1 MAAASASRRL
11 HFAAMPNS
19 LLVLLAEEAFC
30 KGLQRLSA
38 LLEELL
44 LDRQAEQPEPAW
56 DPALASILP
65 F

>member
-1 MAAASASRRL
+1 MATASTSRRL
-11 HFAAMPNS
+11 HFAAMPDP

-30 KGLQRLSA
+30 KGLQRVSD

-44 LDRQAEQPEPAW
+44 MDRQAEQPGPAW
-56 DPALASILP
+56 DPALAAILP

>member
-1 MAAASASRRL
+1 
-11 HFAAMPNS
+11 MPDH

-30 KGLQRLSA
+30 KGLQRVSD

-44 LDRQAEQPEPAW
+44 VDRQAEQPEPAW
-56 DPALASILP
+56 DPALAAILP

>member
-1 MAAASASRRL
+1 MATVTASASRRL
-11 HFAAMPNS
+11 HFEAMPDH

-38 LLEELL
+38 LL
-44 LDRQAEQPEPAW
+44 AA
-56 DPALASILP
+56 ILP

>member
-1 MAAASASRRL
+1 MATASTSRRL
-11 HFAAMPNS
+11 HFAAMPDP

-30 KGLQRLSA
+30 KGLQRVSD

-44 LDRQAEQPEPAW
+44 MDRQAEQPAVVNPAME
-56 DPALASILP
+56 ALLP